1 MAFGVI
7 RERTFLFACDVTR
20 AMLKVQR
27 RGGIAGALSL
37 QIATAASSAASS
49 IEESDD
55 ASSDRDFRAKERIV
69 LRELKE
75 TRLRLRIA
83 NELVKIVATI
93 IRNNSLKRRAIITAS
108 ILGIWDS
115 EGRHAGLHERDVQLP
130 DVPAE
135 VQAKQGG
142 GARRQHPRR
151 EEQGE
156 VRKQVRHHVPAAG

>member
-27 RGGIAGALSL
+27 QGGIAGAFSL
-37 QIATAASSAASS
+37 QIATAASSAASN

-108 ILGIWDS
+108 ILGIWV
-115 EGRHAGLHERDVQLP
+115 LM
-130 DVPAE
+130 
-135 VQAKQGG
+135 
-142 GARRQHPRR
+142 
-151 EEQGE
+151 
-156 VRKQVRHHVPAAG
+156 